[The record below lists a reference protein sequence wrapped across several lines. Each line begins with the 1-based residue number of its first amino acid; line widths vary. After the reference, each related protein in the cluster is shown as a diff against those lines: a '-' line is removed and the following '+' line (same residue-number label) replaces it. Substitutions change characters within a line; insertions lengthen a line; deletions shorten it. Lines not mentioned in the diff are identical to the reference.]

1 MTNDGVHY
9 FHLVAVANSQ
19 IDGPNFHD
27 IEKDTHAHTHT
38 HTHTH
43 PHIYI
48 HKQIYIHIYEYN

>member
-27 IEKDTHAHTHT
+27 IEKDTH
-38 HTHTH
+38 THTH